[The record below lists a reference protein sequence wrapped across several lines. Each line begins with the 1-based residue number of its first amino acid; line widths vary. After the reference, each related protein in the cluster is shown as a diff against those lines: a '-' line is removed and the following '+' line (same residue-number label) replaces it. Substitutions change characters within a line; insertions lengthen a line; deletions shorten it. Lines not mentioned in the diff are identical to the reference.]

1 MSRST
6 GFATDSQIFRLSD
19 LAAFRVSR
27 IVAAADDDDRRL
39 AADAAKILQHLA
51 AGMLAER
58 KIEADTVERGF
69 QREPGGF
76 LVSRGAGRGIAGFG
90 CDPANDL
97 AVEIIVVDDEEA
109 RQSRRLRLRDVSR
122 ARCVDLQ

>member
-90 CDPANDL
+90 RDPANDL